1 MKINPALDPE
11 IQQLLAVVQDDM
23 SVAHKLSATQLRES
37 FEERRLEATDAASV
51 HEVTEIDI
59 PAAHGNIPCRVYKP
73 QNKDNLPVLVWFHG
87 GGWVLGDLDSADY
100 PCRHL
105 ASESGCIVLSVNYR
119 LAPEHVFPAA
129 FDDCLSA
136 LQWTFDNTEIIG
148 ADKHRIAVGG
158 DSAGGNLAACVC
170 IAAKELKLD
179 VRFQLL
185 IYPVVEP
192 DFENISYSQ
201 NADGYFLTKNLM
213 KWFWDQYIP
222 DTSMRNDVRVRPL
235 SGSLSG
241 LPPAWLLTAGF
252 DPLRDEGVKYAKAL
266 QAAGVTVA
274 TEQTDDT
281 VHGFF
286 TMPVSGGAAARKA
299 AAEQLKLALT

>member
-1 MKINPALDPE
+1 
-11 IQQLLAVVQDDM
+11 
-23 SVAHKLSATQLRES
+23 
-37 FEERRLEATDAASV
+37 
-51 HEVTEIDI
+51 
-59 PAAHGNIPCRVYKP
+59 
-73 QNKDNLPVLVWFHG
+73 
-87 GGWVLGDLDSADY
+87 
-100 PCRHL
+100 
-105 ASESGCIVLSVNYR
+105 
-119 LAPEHVFPAA
+119 
-129 FDDCLSA
+129 
-136 LQWTFDNTEIIG
+136 
-148 ADKHRIAVGG
+148 
-158 DSAGGNLAACVC
+158 
-170 IAAKELKLD
+170 
-179 VRFQLL
+179 
-185 IYPVVEP
+185 
-192 DFENISYSQ
+192 
-201 NADGYFLTKNLM
+201 M

-299 AAEQLKLALT
+299 AAEQLKMALS